1 MHKNNNIAA
10 IILGGFLCIGLIVLG
25 NTLGQ
30 HLLDMKALERTV
42 TVKGL
47 AEREV
52 AANIAIWP
60 IQFRLV
66 DNNLSALYQ
75 DAQDKTDKLVSYLSK
90 QGFEQDEISLSL
102 PSVEDRQA
110 QGYVDPNVRY
120 RYAATV
126 TVSIYTKQIDK
137 MLATRANIMTLAQ
150 EGIAI
155 SSQSYDSRTEFL
167 FTELNSIKPAM
178 IQDATQNAR
187 KVAEKFATDSQSKLG
202 KIKRA
207 SQGQFSISDRDSKT
221 PHIKRVRIVSTL
233 TYYLND

>member
-90 QGFEQDEISLSL
+90 QGFEQNEISLSL

-155 SSQSYDSRTEFL
+155 SSQSYESRTEFL